1 MPNKEA
7 LRKLLVSK
15 IPPEKAKRIWARLA
29 MAAPQPDFLVA
40 KLEDLLE
47 PYNFTARRFSDPK
60 VSPIRLLPLPVAA
73 QEIIGFLST
82 LAALGCSSPP
92 LIAVSSLTPS
102 QIQH

>member
-1 MPNKEA
+1 
-7 LRKLLVSK
+7 
-15 IPPEKAKRIWARLA
+15 

-92 LIAVSSLTPS
+92 PIAVSSLTPS